1 VARRETL
8 ILRTSRITIKNW
20 VNRSKIVQRKQRKIL
35 LLLLFR
41 MTSENDLVLVASEQ
55 LQQHY
60 EKCVL
65 DLGFSYCMCPH
76 RLWFVTYEKK
86 TGGNILMDN
95 DAPCK
100 SVGIGFAQI
109 RMHDGVVRN
118 LIEVHHVPELKKNL
132 VFVDVRDLKGF
143 SYWVEGGVMQGTN
156 QENSYILRG
165 STVTCSVSI
174 VSQFENH
181 SMTHLIILCDIY
193 V

>member
-1 VARRETL
+1 MARRETL

-100 SVGIGFAQI
+100 SVNIGSIEI
-109 RMHDGVVRN
+109 RMHDGVVRI
-118 LIEVHHVPELKKNL
+118 LTYVCHVSELKRNL
-132 VFVDVRDLKGF
+132 VSVGAMVQKVFLIGLNVELCRSKGKR
-143 SYWVEGGVMQGTN
+143 S
-156 QENSYILRG
+156 
-165 STVTCSVSI
+165 
-174 VSQFENH
+174 
-181 SMTHLIILCDIY
+181 LC
-193 V
+193 